1 MAQGAQGLAHL
12 ALVKQH
18 ETTAKL
24 ANVSGATL
32 AWQSEPVLLIFK
44 QWPGTVSKLPALQ
57 MSAAGSEQSHQPAV
71 HR

>member
-24 ANVSGATL
+24 AMF
-32 AWQSEPVLLIFK
+32 Q
-44 QWPGTVSKLPALQ
+44 
-57 MSAAGSEQSHQPAV
+57 EQ
-71 HR
+71 R